1 MGLKRL
7 VAILLFSLGY
17 LTCKVLLDE
26 AEGPSQLCISC
37 GQGERHRQGPHPA
50 ALPAQGATLRS
61 EQGGPAPSAR
71 VAIWN
76 F

>member
-26 AEGPSQLCISC
+26 AEGPSAASAVDR
-37 GQGERHRQGPHPA
+37 ERDTDRGPHPA
-50 ALPAQGATLRS
+50 ALPAQGATPRS